1 MGLFDVTQAA
11 LEKALEGSAL
21 RQRALAN
28 NLANANTA
36 GFKRSDVDFQ
46 SALDSALSGGPQVQS
61 AQVESTRFA
70 VATDTS
76 SSARADGNNVDVD
89 TEMADLSENSVTY
102 QALVAV
108 AKARLHM
115 LEIAIGAR

>member
-11 LEKALEGSAL
+11 LERALEGSSL

-28 NLANANTA
+28 NLANANTVR
-36 GFKRSDVDFQ
+36 FKRSDVDFQ
-46 SALDSALSGGPQVQS
+46 SALADALDAADP
-61 AQVESTRFA
+61 AA
-70 VATDTS
+70 DVATTSFAPVTDTVTT
-76 SSARADGNNVDVD
+76 ARLDGNNVDVD
-89 TEMADLSENSVTY
+89 AEMANLSENAVTY

-115 LEIAIGAR
+115 IEIAIGGR

>member
-1 MGLFDVTQAA
+1 VGLFDVTQAA

-21 RQRALAN
+21 RQRLLAN

-36 GFKRSDVDFQ
+36 GFKRTDVDFQ
-46 SALDSALSGGPQVQS
+46 SALASALDRGETDNQV
-61 AQVESTRFA
+61 ARARFA
-70 VATDTS
+70 PVTDSTTS
-76 SSARADGNNVDVD
+76 TRADGNNVDVD
-89 TEMADLSENSVTY
+89 AEMANLSENAVTY

-115 LEIAIGAR
+115 LEIAIGRG

>member
-11 LEKALEGSAL
+11 LERALEGSAI
-21 RQRALAN
+21 RQRLLAN

-36 GFKRSDVDFQ
+36 GYKRSDLDFQ
-46 SALDSALSGGPQVQS
+46 SALATALD
-61 AQVESTRFA
+61 R
-70 VATDTS
+70 TDTGAEIS
-76 SSARADGNNVDVD
+76 KTPFAPVTDQLTTSRADGNNVDVD
-89 TEMADLSENSVTY
+89 AEMANLSENAVTY

-115 LEIAIGAR
+115 IEIAIGGR

>member
-1 MGLFDVTQAA
+1 VGLFDVTQAA

-36 GFKRSDVDFQ
+36 GFKRSDVSFQ
-46 SALDSALSGGPQVQS
+46 SALEGALASGSPER
-61 AQVESTRFA
+61 VESTQFA
-70 VATDTS
+70 VATDTTS
-76 SSARADGNNVDVD
+76 STRADGNNVDVD
-89 TEMADLSENSVTY
+89 TEMAGLSENSVTY
-102 QALVAV
+102 QALVTV

>member
-46 SALDSALSGGPQVQS
+46 SALAGALANASPD
-61 AQVESTRFA
+61 QVETTQFS
-70 VATDTS
+70 VATDTT

-102 QALVAV
+102 QALVTV

-115 LEIAIGAR
+115 LEIAIGSR